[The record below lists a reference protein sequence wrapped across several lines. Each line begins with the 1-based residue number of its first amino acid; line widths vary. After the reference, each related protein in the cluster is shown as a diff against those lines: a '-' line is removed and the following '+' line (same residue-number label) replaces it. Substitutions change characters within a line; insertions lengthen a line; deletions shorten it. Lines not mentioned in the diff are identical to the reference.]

1 MNTDTRAEFAPTG
14 LLANTHVQ
22 SMLASNKLRRARMYA
37 KRPGMRA
44 ASRRLTLDC
53 GDDVRL
59 YGFHSPR
66 PENGGTGKGLVVL
79 IHGWEGCRESV
90 YLASMA
96 SFLWDHGYAVLR
108 LDLRD
113 HGDSYH
119 LNEVPFHSAR
129 LSDPLGA
136 LADIAK
142 RVPGGEHPALIGF
155 SLGGNFALRLALHGP
170 GHGLNLAGVL
180 AVSPAI
186 DPLHTAK
193 AIDAAPWFYGWYFKR
208 KWHRSLNAKARLFPG
223 RYDFDHLRAAP
234 NFVEATRRFA
244 PLLTEYDD
252 WLAYLDAY
260 TITGDRLAKLAIPAT
275 LLTAADDP
283 VVPIQDF
290 DGLALPDN
298 AQLLITRHGGHCGFV
313 QDWQFNSHVEQLALN
328 QLQYW
333 LQDEQENMT

>member
-1 MNTDTRAEFAPTG
+1 MSVADLPGFAPTG
-14 LLANTHVQ
+14 ALANAHVQ

-37 KRPGMRA
+37 KRPGMRT

-53 GDDVRL
+53 GDGVRL

-66 PENGGTGKGLVVL
+66 PENGGAGKGLVVL

-96 SFLWDHGYAVLR
+96 SFLWDDGFAVLR

-136 LADIAK
+136 LADIAQ
-142 RVPGGEHPALIGF
+142 RIPGGQRPGLIGF
-155 SLGGNFALRLALHGP
+155 SLGGNFALRLALRGP
-170 GHGLNLAGVL
+170 EHGLDIAGVL

-186 DPLHTAK
+186 DPLQTAK
-193 AIDAAPWFYGWYFKR
+193 AIDAAPWFYSWYFKR

-223 RYDFDHLRAAP
+223 SYDFDHLRAAP

-244 PLLTEYDD
+244 PAITEYDD
-252 WLAYLDAY
+252 WMDYLDAY
-260 TITGDRLAKLAIPAT
+260 TLTGDRLAGLSVPAT
-275 LLTAADDP
+275 LITAKDDP
-283 VVPIQDF
+283 VVPIVDF
-290 DGLALPDN
+290 ETLALPDH
-298 AQLLITRHGGHCGFV
+298 ATLLITDHGGHCGFIE
-313 QDWQFNSHVEQLALN
+313 DWQFNGYVEQLAAQ
-328 QLQYW
+328 QLPVW
-333 LQDEQENMT
+333 FSETEQ

>member
-1 MNTDTRAEFAPTG
+1 MNARGEHTFAPTG

-22 SMLASNKLRRARMYA
+22 SALASNKLRRARMYA

-53 GDDVRL
+53 GDGVRL

-66 PENGGTGKGLVVL
+66 PERGGAGRGLVVL

-136 LADIAK
+136 LADITK
-142 RVPGGEHPALIGF
+142 RVPGGEQPALVGF
-155 SLGGNFALRLALHGP
+155 SLGGNFALRLALRGP
-170 GHGLNLAGVL
+170 EAGLTIAGVL

-186 DPLHTAK
+186 DPLQTAK
-193 AIDAAPWFYGWYFKR
+193 AIDDAPWFYSWYFKR

-223 RYDFDHLRAAP
+223 SYDFDHLRDAP
-234 NFVEATRRFA
+234 DFVEATRRFA
-244 PLLTEYDD
+244 PMLTEYSD
-252 WLAYLDAY
+252 WMSYLDAY
-260 TITGDRLAKLAIPAT
+260 TLTGNRLDGLSVPAT
-275 LLTAADDP
+275 LLTAKDDP
-283 VVPIQDF
+283 VVPFADF
-290 DGLALPDN
+290 DGLQLPDT
-298 AQLLITRHGGHCGFV
+298 AQFIVTEHGGHCGFV
-313 QDWQFNSHVEQLALN
+313 EDWQMNSYVERLALQ
-328 QLQYW
+328 QLPQW
-333 LQDEQENMT
+333 LPRKQETPT